1 MVDIQKYKNIAHN
14 CILLKLMSE
23 SENYRIIFS
32 DLFIVLELKKSHK
45 YVLLRNT
52 GEKNH
57 ENRICSL
64 I

>member
-1 MVDIQKYKNIAHN
+1 
-14 CILLKLMSE
+14 MSE

-32 DLFIVLELKKSHK
+32 DLFIVLELKISHK